1 MIKGLDNGYAFT
13 KDNEKRIFKSA
24 FSYTDK
30 MVTGSKHIT
39 IDNKD
44 YYVGIGQ
51 MTSEVDKTDAEINKA
66 CTLMNLIVSGDLDYY
81 LVVGLPI
88 GQFKAQN
95 EKMKN
100 TVLNYNNCHIEY
112 KGNERKITIHDVTV
126 FPQGAAALYSLR
138 RLTGD
143 YLIVDIGGLTIDVAL
158 IQMNYGNPHIEKCD
172 TWYKGM
178 RILYSSIIEQIN
190 LKYGLRLEPK
200 EAERILLNG
209 LRIKGTEQNLDFLQ
223 PTLQDYLEPI
233 IDDLKLNYPT
243 ETTPIYLCGGG
254 STLLYKAF
262 KKRFYE
268 VVLMEDG
275 QFANAIGYYNV
286 GLTKYEKYMEPR
298 KVVNYAR

>member
-1 MIKGLDNGYAFT
+1 MVKGLDNGYAFT

-24 FSYTDK
+24 FSYTDR

-39 IDNKD
+39 IDGKD
-44 YYVGIGQ
+44 YYVGVGQ

-66 CTLMNLIVSGDLDYY
+66 CTLMNLVMTGETDYY

-95 EKMKN
+95 DKFKDI
-100 TVLNYNNCHIEY
+100 VLGYNKSKVEY
-112 KGNERKITIHDVTV
+112 RGNEINFKIHDVTV
-126 FPQGAAALYSLR
+126 FPQGAGALYSLR
-138 RLTGD
+138 RFTGD

-158 IQMNYGNPHIEKCD
+158 IQMNYGSPNIEKSD
-172 TWYKGM
+172 TWYKGI
-178 RILYSSIIEQIN
+178 RTLYSSIIEQVN
-190 LKYGLRLEPK
+190 LKYGLRLETK

-209 LRIKGTEQNLDFLQ
+209 LRIKGIEQSLEFLQ

-233 IDDLKLNYPT
+233 IEDLRLNYPCD
-243 ETTPIYLCGGG
+243 TTPIYLCGGG
-254 STLLYKAF
+254 ATLLCRAF
-262 KKRFYE
+262 KKRFYD
-268 VVLMEDG
+268 VSIMEDN

-286 GLTKYEKYMEPR
+286 GIMKYNKYIEAR